1 MKKKG
6 RKKEKG
12 EREAKS
18 DPFGSS
24 PTLATLSLVQ
34 KERLAKMRGWK
45 GKPAH
50 VGERKREEEKEKKR
64 RGRETGR
71 RKESSRVLSLSISS
85 RQGVSLLG
93 A

>member
-1 MKKKG
+1 
-6 RKKEKG
+6 
-12 EREAKS
+12 
-18 DPFGSS
+18 
-24 PTLATLSLVQ
+24 LVQ

-45 GKPAH
+45 GKAAR
-50 VGERKREEEKEKKR
+50 VGERKREEEKEKR

-85 RQGVSLLG
+85 PQGVSLLG